1 MKFFSIAA
9 LALLCYSCNR
19 KTSLE
24 RNMQMRSVYNDA
36 AGNPVLLGIHTAKDL
51 QQAPYNEW
59 FNKNKDLYKIDS
71 ATADKFKLLVKD
83 KKFEIF
89 MGTWCGDS
97 KREIPRIF
105 KLLEYSGVRAS
116 QLTMVML
123 DNRDSVYKQ
132 SPGHE
137 EKDKAIHRVPT
148 LIVYDGK
155 KEMNRIVEVP
165 VISLERDLLLI
176 LTGQQYEPSYEAAT
190 YLLNL
195 TASKQLAV
203 IKQDS
208 GAIISILKNL
218 SRNSAELNSLGY
230 VWMAAGNMDKAWLA
244 FDFNAALYPKNANV
258 YDSLGEMYI
267 RRNNK
272 AAARVNYNKVLLLD
286 PGNAHAAKM
295 LAILQ

>member
-1 MKFFSIAA
+1 
-9 LALLCYSCNR
+9 
-19 KTSLE
+19 
-24 RNMQMRSVYNDA
+24 
-36 AGNPVLLGIHTAKDL
+36 
-51 QQAPYNEW
+51 
-59 FNKNKDLYKIDS
+59 
-71 ATADKFKLLVKD
+71 
-83 KKFEIF
+83 